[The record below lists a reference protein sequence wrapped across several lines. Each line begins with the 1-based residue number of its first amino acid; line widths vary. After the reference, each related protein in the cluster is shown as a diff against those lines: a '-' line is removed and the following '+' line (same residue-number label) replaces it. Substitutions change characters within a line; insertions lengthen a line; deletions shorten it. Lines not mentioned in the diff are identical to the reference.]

1 MHMKVEIGKA
11 KTDHTIMSTFV
22 YYTDLLKAVKK
33 ERRHIDDIIQKQ
45 DKTPEKLNYEHSN
58 SSAHIK
64 CCTCMKSS
72 HLDVFECHD
81 ILYNARICFR

>member
-33 ERRHIDDIIQKQ
+33 ERRHIDDI
-45 DKTPEKLNYEHSN
+45 
-58 SSAHIK
+58 
-64 CCTCMKSS
+64 
-72 HLDVFECHD
+72 
-81 ILYNARICFR
+81 